1 MFKLKVKLPLTA
13 DVMRKLKDNLVDDE
27 LVNRVRTE
35 VIEQTILPLI
45 ASGTSPV
52 DTNTG
57 SRRFTKYKDA
67 KVYPAD
73 RKSKTPVN
81 LNLTGVMLS
90 WYRAYAIGKNILR
103 MGIPSYAPQA
113 VKDRAEGNN
122 VGTEGGVPARRFIPL
137 KGESF
142 KISVMRRLKNIYA
155 AKIARILSTKKR

>member
-1 MFKLKVKLPLTA
+1 MLKIKVKLPLTA
-13 DVMRKLKDNLVDDE
+13 DIMRRLKDNLVDQE
-27 LVNRVRTE
+27 LVDQVRTE

-52 DTNTG
+52 DTQSG
-57 SRRFTKYKDA
+57 SRRFTKYKDHT
-67 KVYPAD
+67 VYPAD

-90 WYRAYAIGKNILR
+90 WYKAYAIGKNILR
-103 MGIPSYAPQA
+103 MGIPSYAPQD

-122 VGTEGGVPARRFIPL
+122 VGTENVPARRFIPL
-137 KGESF
+137 KGETF

-155 AKIARILSTKKR
+155 RKIARILSTKK